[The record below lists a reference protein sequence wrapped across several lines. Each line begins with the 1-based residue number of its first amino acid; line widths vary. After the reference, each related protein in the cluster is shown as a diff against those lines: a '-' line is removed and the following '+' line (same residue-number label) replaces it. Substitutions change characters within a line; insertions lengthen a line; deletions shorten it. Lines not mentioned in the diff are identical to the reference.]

1 MICDPNYT
9 LIIARTPTV
18 VVTQLPAQ
26 WSTIMPVPT
35 QWPAAAVGPRYQPQ
49 GPLLPQQGQGPLP
62 QAPLL
67 PQQFGGLLP
76 QAPHIPCQGPPT
88 TPTPL
93 ISQQS
98 QGPQP
103 QAPPLPQQVQG
114 PQPQV
119 PHIPQQGPPTTPTPL
134 LPPPAPIISLTQNEA
149 STHLPL
155 AEKEKRIK
163 AWIDS
168 AKEEKKERKI
178 NRDEFFDSDTE

>member
-18 VVTQLPAQ
+18 VVTQFPAQ

-35 QWPAAAVGPRYQPQ
+35 QWPVAAVGPRYQPQ

-67 PQQFGGLLP
+67 PQQFGGL
-76 QAPHIPCQGPPT
+76 
-88 TPTPL
+88 
-93 ISQQS
+93 
-98 QGPQP
+98 
-103 QAPPLPQQVQG
+103 
-114 PQPQV
+114 QPQV
-119 PHIPQQGPPTTPTPL
+119 PHIPCQGPPTTPTPL

-178 NRDEFFDSDTE
+178 NRDEFFDSDSE

>member
-18 VVTQLPAQ
+18 VVTQFPAQ

-49 GPLLPQQGQGPLP
+49 GPLLPQQSQGP
-62 QAPLL
+62 
-67 PQQFGGLLP
+67 LP
-76 QAPHIPCQGPPT
+76 QAPHIPC
-88 TPTPL
+88 
-93 ISQQS
+93 
-98 QGPQP
+98 
-103 QAPPLPQQVQG
+103 
-114 PQPQV
+114 
-119 PHIPQQGPPTTPTPL
+119 QGPPTTPTPL